1 MKKSQ
6 KFFAN
11 TVAEQHH
18 VIERHSRN
26 DYTYQIIE
34 QIELEDLRKLLN
46 GLKSKELRVITE
58 SLRIRPLSA
67 NKVSSYN
74 AETVRA
80 ATLKMFAAGGAVTL
94 CQFIARPLA
103 RRTHE
108 VLGDDYEDP
117 SARQIRELTETLI
130 NEFGILRTKI
140 FYAETI
146 DGAAKATPHLLRELA
161 NRPELQVE
169 LELHNESPIDQA
181 EPRPAPTEGQKI
193 SRQER
198 RAIDRELRNTQRQQ
212 RVAAKDANKQLRNE
226 QRKRQRESPGIEDTA
241 DEPVNESQKIH
252 LTKMEHG
259 LLRRYV
265 KASTSHQDVGQLKWA
280 FISFGK
286 NDPSEGKVRPCVIV
300 AVAPKYSIVRP
311 VFTNAGRYA
320 GTWRAVLLID
330 WRDAGLDHESLVG
343 HETEKIR
350 KQDVRG
356 DMGSLSLRDW
366 NRVCQGEVNTRS

>member
-1 MKKSQ
+1 MKKSH

-11 TVAEQHH
+11 SAAEHH
-18 VIERHSRN
+18 EVLDRHSRN
-26 DYTYQIIE
+26 DYTYQIVE

-46 GLKSKELRVITE
+46 SLRSKELLAVTKK
-58 SLRIRPLSA
+58 LHIRPLSV
-67 NKVSSYN
+67 NKVTSYN

-80 ATLKMFAAGGAVTL
+80 ATLRMFAAGCAVTL
-94 CQFIARPLA
+94 CQLIARPLV

-108 VLGDDYEDP
+108 VLGDDYENP

-130 NEFGILRTKI
+130 DEFGTLRTKI

-146 DGAAKATPHLLRELA
+146 DGAAKATPLLLRELA

-169 LELHNESPIDQA
+169 LDLHNESPIDLG
-181 EPRPAPTEGQKI
+181 EPRPAPTEDQKV
-193 SRQER
+193 SRKGR
-198 RAIDRELRNTQRQQ
+198 REIDRKLRNTQRQQ

-226 QRKRQRESPGIEDTA
+226 QKKRKRESPGLEDT
-241 DEPVNESQKIH
+241 DDKPVNESQRINP
-252 LTKMEHG
+252 TKMEHG

-300 AVAPKYSIVRP
+300 AVAPKYYIVRP
-311 VFTNAGRYA
+311 IFSNAGRYA

-350 KQDVRG
+350 KQDVHG
-356 DMGSLSLRDW
+356 HMGSLSLRDW

>member
-46 GLKSKELRVITE
+46 GLKSKELRVVTE
-58 SLRIRPLSA
+58 NLRIRPLSA

-80 ATLKMFAAGGAVTL
+80 ATLRMFAAGGAVTL

-161 NRPELQVE
+161 NRPELQVA
-169 LELHNESPIDQA
+169 LELHNESPIDLA

-300 AVAPKYSIVRP
+300 AVAPKYYIVRP

>member
-46 GLKSKELRVITE
+46 GLKSKELRVVTE

-169 LELHNESPIDQA
+169 LELHNESSIDPA

-193 SRQER
+193 SRKER
-198 RAIDRELRNTQRQQ
+198 REIDRELRSTQRQQ

-226 QRKRQRESPGIEDTA
+226 QRKRQRKSPGIEDTA

-300 AVAPKYSIVRP
+300 AVAPKYYIVRP

-343 HETEKIR
+343 HETKKIR
-350 KQDVRG
+350 KQDVHSH
-356 DMGSLSLRDW
+356 MGSLSLRDW
-366 NRVCQGEVNTRS
+366 NRMCQGEVNARS

>member
-11 TVAEQHH
+11 TVAERHE
-18 VIERHSRN
+18 VVERRSRN

-46 GLKSKELRVITE
+46 GLKSKELRVVTE
-58 SLRIRPLSA
+58 SLHIRPLSA

-80 ATLKMFAAGGAVTL
+80 ATLRMFAAGGAITL
-94 CQFIARPLA
+94 CQSIARPLE

-117 SARQIRELTETLI
+117 SARQIRKLTETLI
-130 NEFGILRTKI
+130 DEFGILRTKI
-140 FYAETI
+140 FYAEAI
-146 DGAAKATPHLLRELA
+146 DGAAKATPHLLKELA
-161 NRPELQVE
+161 NRPELQVD
-169 LELHNESPIDQA
+169 LDLHNESPIDLG
-181 EPRPAPTEGQKI
+181 EPRPAPSEDQKAT
-193 SRQER
+193 RKER
-198 RAIDRELRNTQRQQ
+198 RAIDRELRNTRRQQ
-212 RVAAKDANKQLRNE
+212 RVAARDANKQLRNE
-226 QRKRQRESPGIEDTA
+226 QKKRKRESPGLQDTD
-241 DEPVNESQKIH
+241 DEPVNEPQTIH

-300 AVAPKYSIVRP
+300 AVAPKYYIVRP

-356 DMGSLSLRDW
+356 HMGSLSLRDW
-366 NRVCQGEVNTRS
+366 NRMCQGEVNARS

>member
-11 TVAEQHH
+11 TVAERHE
-18 VIERHSRN
+18 VVERRSRN

-34 QIELEDLRKLLN
+34 QIEIEDLRKLLN
-46 GLKSKELRVITE
+46 GLKSKELRDITE
-58 SLRIRPLSA
+58 NLHIRALSA
-67 NKVSSYN
+67 NKVTSYN

-130 NEFGILRTKI
+130 NEFGTLRTKI
-140 FYAETI
+140 FYAEAI
-146 DGAAKATPHLLRELA
+146 DGAAKATPHLLKELA

-169 LELHNESPIDQA
+169 LELHNESPIDIS
-181 EPRPAPTEGQKI
+181 EPRPAPTEDQRE
-193 SRQER
+193 SRKER
-198 RAIDRELRNTQRQQ
+198 REIDRELRNTQRQQ

-300 AVAPKYSIVRP
+300 AVAPKYYIVRP

>member
-80 ATLKMFAAGGAVTL
+80 ATLRMFAAGGAVTL

-169 LELHNESPIDQA
+169 LELHNESPIDLA

-193 SRQER
+193 SRKER
-198 RAIDRELRNTQRQQ
+198 REIDRDLRNTQRQQ

-280 FISFGK
+280 FVSFGK

-300 AVAPKYSIVRP
+300 AVAPKYYIVRP